1 MAKKKSGGINTVPA
15 VPQLDLFA
23 DTPKFHSM
31 VLLDREP
38 ILKEWRAQ
46 YRALEKE
53 LAELSK
59 KTEEFQFEAVPAFQA
74 WVARTFGEELS
85 AIRETEEKIR
95 ENELVLLATLE
106 ESRNNDCSEAEAY
119 RIVLLRKERGEDL
132 FAPADDWDDG
142 WAEVDAEIDYQS
154 EDERMPDPDELSREF
169 FRKQKREEAIAD
181 ALDSAARLK
190 LLYRKLAFA
199 LHPDAN
205 PNQTAR
211 ERKIWDEVQIAYAD
225 RDLERLEMLHAW
237 IESGSEGWLDRLTH
251 LGTLRTLVLEKIA
264 EVRSSHQSF
273 NRLKREDSWKFWTAR
288 GSEERLAAL
297 QINFEEDVLRD
308 LLTLQRRL
316 REFELQFHRWKNDGA
331 RSPKKKR
338 PRPARGGSRP

>member
-1 MAKKKSGGINTVPA
+1 MAKKKSGGYKAIPA
-15 VPQLDLFA
+15 IPQLDLFA
-23 DTPKFHSM
+23 DTPKFHTM

-53 LAELSK
+53 LADLSK

-74 WVARTFGEELS
+74 WVARSFGEELS

-119 RIVLLRKERGEDL
+119 RVILLRKEHGEDL
-132 FAPADDWDDG
+132 FAPADDWEEG
-142 WAEVDAEIDYQS
+142 WSEVDPETNYHL
-154 EDERMPDPDELSREF
+154 EDERAPDPDELSREF
-169 FRKQKREEAIAD
+169 FRKQKREEANAA

-225 RDLERLEMLHAW
+225 RNLERLEMLHAW
-237 IESGSEGWLDRLTH
+237 IESGSEGWLDRMTH
-251 LGTLRTLVLEKIA
+251 LGTLRALVIAKIA

-273 NRLKREDSWKFWTAR
+273 NRLKREDSWKFWLAK
-288 GSEERLAAL
+288 GSEEKLDLLR
-297 QINFEEDVLRD
+297 INFEEDILRD
-308 LLTLQRRL
+308 LLILQRRL
-316 REFELQFHRWKNDGA
+316 REFELQFHRWRNDGA
-331 RSPKKKR
+331 RTPKKKKS
-338 PRPARGGSRP
+338 RPARGGSGL